1 MAVLQIAFAIFML
14 VLGASMMFGGGLV
27 LIAWTHERRAQYLV
41 QGLGVF
47 FTGWVF
53 VLSAMLIVWLAVSQ

>member
-1 MAVLQIAFAIFML
+1 MAVLQIAFAVFML
-14 VLGASMMFGGGLV
+14 VVGASMVFGGGLV
-27 LIAWTHERRAQYLV
+27 LIAWTHEKRARNAV

-53 VLSAMLIVWLAVSQ
+53 ALSAMLIVWLAVSQ